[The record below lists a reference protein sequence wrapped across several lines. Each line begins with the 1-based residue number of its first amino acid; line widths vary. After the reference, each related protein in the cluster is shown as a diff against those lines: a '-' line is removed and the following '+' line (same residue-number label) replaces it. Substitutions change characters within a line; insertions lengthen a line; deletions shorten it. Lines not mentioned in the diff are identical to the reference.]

1 MDEDPLN
8 KTFSI
13 HKMRWISFFALI
25 VPFFAIIS
33 YRLPDTSQPATETQ
47 VIYKS
52 KIPPYP
58 DSWRMES
65 TRENRLLFIN
75 VEQTE
80 ALYNSIILQAS
91 SRHKIDSALVK
102 AVIMAESRYN
112 PRAVSKKGAGGLMQ
126 LMPKTAKELGVVD
139 VFDPEH
145 NIDAGVKYL
154 KQLLKEFDGDVKMA
168 LAAYNAGSR
177 KVKKYKGIPPFNATR
192 IYIEKVFKY
201 YQYYK
206 DRIPK
211 ETGSA

>member
-8 KTFSI
+8 KTLSI

-25 VPFFAIIS
+25 LPCFAIIS
-33 YRLPDTSQPATETQ
+33 YHLPDTRQPATESP
-47 VIYKS
+47 VIYKD
-52 KIPPYP
+52 KIPPYS
-58 DSWRMES
+58 DEWRTAS

-75 VEQTE
+75 VEQTKT
-80 ALYNSIILQAS
+80 LYDPIIVQAS
-91 SRHKIDSALVK
+91 SRHNVDSALVK

-112 PRAVSKKGAGGLMQ
+112 PKAVSKKGAGGLMQ

-145 NIDAGVKYL
+145 NINAGVKYL
-154 KQLLKEFDGDVKMA
+154 KQLLKKFDGDVKMA

-177 KVKKYKGIPPFNATR
+177 KVKEYKGIPPFNATR
-192 IYIEKVFKY
+192 IYIKKVFKY

-206 DRIPK
+206 AKVPK
-211 ETGSA
+211 KTGTA